1 MKKQLG
7 LRLRSPVSLS
17 GVSSLLL
24 ALHQS
29 PLSLN
34 EKLRE
39 RGFRLTDWVP
49 GVKLKPLIYTKIQLS
64 DFIRVVLPEERM
76 LILDLRLLLV
86 SNEERKLPI
95 E

>member
-1 MKKQLG
+1 MKLG

-39 RGFRLTDWVP
+39 RGFRLGAWCETETSD
-49 GVKLKPLIYTKIQLS
+49 IYEDTIERLSQGGPARRKNVDPRWFRMKKESFQLS
-64 DFIRVVLPEERM
+64 ECI
-76 LILDLRLLLV
+76 V
-86 SNEERKLPI
+86 S
-95 E
+95 